1 VRTLIGMSSISTR
14 WSVSADVPVAP
25 DDVATD
31 GRVTGAA
38 VARWV
43 AAARSTY
50 LEQCTVL
57 EAARAEGDLD
67 LDFDVEVRPPAA
79 QLHRSPS
86 VVVSA
91 SATEVFPTS
100 FVISVR
106 IRPLGSEHDDRPIN
120 VSCAVRLRDPATG
133 AVHPID
139 DAIRDELIALEHAAR
154 HFN

>member
-1 VRTLIGMSSISTR
+1 MRTLVGMNSISTR
-14 WSVSADVPVAP
+14 WSVSSDVPVAP
-25 DDVATD
+25 DDVDAD
-31 GRVTGAA
+31 GRVTSAA

-43 AAARSTY
+43 ASARSTY
-50 LEQCTVL
+50 LEQCTAL
-57 EAARAEGDLD
+57 EATRADADLE
-67 LDFDVEVRPPAA
+67 LDFDIEVRPPAA

-106 IRPLGSEHDDRPIN
+106 IRSLGNEHDDRPVN
-120 VSCAVRLRDPATG
+120 VSCAVRLREPATG
-133 AVHPID
+133 AVLPID